1 MIGVE
6 AGLYIGS
13 VSDLKDAQSLID
25 AGVTHIL
32 TVDSEEAAVTGFHTK
47 FVRALDDASTDLLSR
62 LDDCVCFIC
71 EALRTHSESKSSAVL
86 VHCHVGQSRSAAVV
100 TAYLMKTQHLNL
112 QDAYTKLR
120 NLKPDVKMNEE
131 FMDQLAL
138 YELMGCKVD
147 TTDPLYKQF
156 RLKKMTEKYT
166 ELQNVPKDVFAVD
179 PAQTQNTEG
188 VYRCRKCRR
197 TLFRRSSILSHCVG
211 SGASAF
217 SHKKTRIVS
226 DSEDQRKCTSYFIE
240 PVQWM
245 EPALLGVMDGQV
257 IPHCFTHLDTQLNRC
272 IKTLFLAVHLFNAQ
286 NICTSIY
293 FDYWEAKMVS
303 FNIDNLFKRL
313 KRLHDILC

>member
-13 VSDLKDAQSLID
+13 VSDVKDAQSLTD

-32 TVDSEEAAVTGFHTK
+32 SVDSEEPAVSGFHTK

-62 LDDCVCFIC
+62 LDDCVSFIC
-71 EALRTHSESKSSAVL
+71 DALRTHDETKSPAVL

-112 QDAYTKLR
+112 HDAYSKLQ

-131 FMDQLAL
+131 FLDQLAL
-138 YELMGCKVD
+138 YELMNCKVD
-147 TTDPLYKQF
+147 TTNPLYKQF
-156 RLKKMTEKYT
+156 RLKKIREKYP
-166 ELQNVPKDVFAVD
+166 ELQNVPKEVFAVD
-179 PAQTQNTEG
+179 PAQTQNSEA

-197 TLFRRSSILSHCVG
+197 TLFRHSSILSHCVG
-211 SGASAF
+211 EGASSF

-226 DSEDQRKCTSYFIE
+226 LTAEDQRQCTSFFIE

-245 EPALLGVMDGQV
+245 EQALLGVMDGQLLC
-257 IPHCFTHLDTQLNRC
+257 PKCSSKLG
-272 IKTLFLAVHLFNAQ
+272 
-286 NICTSIY
+286 
-293 FDYWEAKMVS
+293 S
-303 FNIDNLFKRL
+303 FNWYGEQCSCGRWVTPAFQMHKNRVDEIKHISISAL
-313 KRLHDILC
+313 K